1 MRQSQCIWNLLVVF
15 FLIQGSS
22 SWQPSSFA
30 LLSPAGKKV
39 RPAAVYRWNRRARI
53 VHGRWLHAYPNDSD
67 WSSSYDESDP
77 VEIVQPP
84 TREERLAMRQ
94 QLQMEEKN
102 EQPQPRELRLGPLGS
117 LEVLAI
123 VVALFFAVTVFAVG
137 GDTLFV
143 TGTSAAIPSTV
154 NADEILR
161 QDFVRMET
169 SVAF

>member
-39 RPAAVYRWNRRARI
+39 RPAAVYRWNRLARI

-94 QLQMEEKN
+94 QLLMEEKKKTATTS
-102 EQPQPRELRLGPLGS
+102 RTTIGPTRKPGS
-117 LEVLAI
+117 I
-123 VVALFFAVTVFAVG
+123 SYCRS
-137 GDTLFV
+137 TLFC
-143 TGTSAAIPSTV
+143 GHGICG
-154 NADEILR
+154 R
-161 QDFVRMET
+161 R
-169 SVAF
+169 